1 MITTIAIIVL
11 VRPSLMSRGVVLIM
25 TTTTRAVIATAAT
38 VVAVIS
44 CHAMC
49 DGVIPAG
56 DGVTPIS
63 LKV

>member
-1 MITTIAIIVL
+1 
-11 VRPSLMSRGVVLIM
+11 M